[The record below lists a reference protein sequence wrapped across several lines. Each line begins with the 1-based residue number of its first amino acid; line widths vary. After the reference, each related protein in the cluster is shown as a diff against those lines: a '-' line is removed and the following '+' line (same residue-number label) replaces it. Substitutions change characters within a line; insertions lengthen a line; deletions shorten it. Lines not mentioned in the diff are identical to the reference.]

1 MKLTSTI
8 VSNTSQKLDKSNK
21 QNKQVTAE
29 ISATVH
35 AWLKDDKATIV
46 FMGWL
51 TDNAKAVKG
60 ESDIEKMK
68 RTQSNKNFQNIVN
81 QTPFQRQYFS
91 IEKGKPLTEELRV
104 KKAKT
109 TMVTAGL
116 ATQAEYDDKQYHR
129 FIRPLD
135 VTPQTAKQ
143 LMAKIKTKFKLT
155 NKQLSAIANTLD

>member
-8 VSNTSQKLDKSNK
+8 VSKTSQNLDKATADNNAVRDEVSG
-21 QNKQVTAE
+21 QVL
-29 ISATVH
+29 
-35 AWLKDDKATIV
+35 AWLKNDASTIV

-51 TDNAKAVKG
+51 TDNAKPVKG
-60 ESDIEKMK
+60 ESDIEKMH

-81 QTPFQRQYFS
+81 QTPFQRQYFV
-91 IEKGKPLTEELRV
+91 IEKGKPLTEELRI

-109 TMVTAGL
+109 TMVTNGL
-116 ATQAEYDDKQYHR
+116 ATQEQLDDKAYHK

-143 LMAKIKTKFKLT
+143 LMAKIKVKFKLS

>member
-1 MKLTSTI
+1 MFI
-8 VSNTSQKLDKSNK
+8 
-21 QNKQVTAE
+21 
-29 ISATVH
+29 
-35 AWLKDDKATIV
+35 
-46 FMGWL
+46 
-51 TDNAKAVKG
+51 
-60 ESDIEKMK
+60 
-68 RTQSNKNFQNIVN
+68 FQNIVN